1 MPLSIHVMSQR
12 QPPQSLIQPLIQ
24 LIDAETGSHL
34 GELSGEGS
42 PHPGSRLELSDQAY
56 LVLEKRHTY
65 HLRDGRYRLHRIRAY
80 VRELTELE
88 VGNTTGQTGTGQLIG
103 DPSCVFNARSPLL
116 RCAVN
121 PLGPCEGCS
130 DYEQQRL

>member
-1 MPLSIHVMSQR
+1 MSQR
-12 QPPQSLIQPLIQ
+12 QPPQPLLQPLIQ

-42 PHPGSRLELSDQAY
+42 PHPGSRLELSNQAY

-65 HLRDGRYRLHRIRAY
+65 QLRDGRYRLHRIRAY

-88 VGNTTGQTGTGQLIG
+88 FGDNILQMGTGQVMG

-121 PLGPCEGCS
+121 PLGPCQGCS
-130 DYEQQRL
+130 DYEKRCEKC

>member
-1 MPLSIHVMSQR
+1 MSQR
-12 QPPQSLIQPLIQ
+12 QPSQSLIQPLIQ

-34 GELSGEGS
+34 GEVSGEGS
-42 PHPGSRLELSDQAY
+42 PHPGSRLELLSQAY

-88 VGNTTGQTGTGQLIG
+88 LGTGTGQVMG
-103 DPSCVFNARSPLL
+103 DPSCAFNARSPLL

-121 PLGPCEGCS
+121 PLGPCEGCN
-130 DYEQQRL
+130 DYEKRCEKC